1 LQQFHKSTLFEHQHY
16 DGANG
21 ELVTLKGRIRLC
33 PYYFVEEDRV
43 KMRGAL
49 TTIVPADKKLIHG
62 MRDGIMVPTR
72 VRPS

>member
-1 LQQFHKSTLFEHQHY
+1 
-16 DGANG
+16 
-21 ELVTLKGRIRLC
+21 LC
-33 PYYFVEEDRV
+33 PYYFVEEARV

-72 VRPS
+72 VGQS

>member
-1 LQQFHKSTLFEHQHY
+1 LFEHPHY

-21 ELVTLKGRIRLC
+21 EVRILKGRVRLC
-33 PYYFVEEDRV
+33 PYYFVEADRV

-62 MRDGIMVPTR
+62 MRDGIMVPTKATQK
-72 VRPS
+72 